1 MKHCVS
7 NKDGTFS
14 DSLIGTCI
22 YCSVAII
29 VGTLYDRSLW
39 LPG

>member
-1 MKHCVS
+1 MSKSENKSILDHSTWNLYVTCVS

-22 YCSVAII
+22 
-29 VGTLYDRSLW
+29 
-39 LPG
+39 